1 MSKHLARAAPRI
13 NNQQFR
19 RLTATGIHAG
29 NHGIIRLLI
38 LKNKSSRKKLT
49 MSFLLSLSKYIDALN
64 ERIGV
69 GISWALLIAV
79 LICSGNAI
87 VRYAFNTSSNAWLEI
102 QWYLFGAVFLLAAS
116 HTLRRN
122 EHVRIDVVVGRFSK
136 RTQVWIDIFGF
147 VFFMLP
153 ATLLILYFAVPFA
166 LESVRNQEVS
176 SNAGGLIV
184 WPAKILIPI
193 GFLLLT
199 LQGISELIKRIGF
212 LMGKVDASVFEKQA
226 VTPADEI
233 EAIKAA
239 NKLN

>member
-1 MSKHLARAAPRI
+1 
-13 NNQQFR
+13 
-19 RLTATGIHAG
+19 
-29 NHGIIRLLI
+29 
-38 LKNKSSRKKLT
+38 

-64 ERIGV
+64 ERIGL

-87 VRYAFNTSSNAWLEI
+87 VRYSLNYSSNAWLEI
-102 QWYLFGAVFLLAAS
+102 QWYLFGAIFLLAS
-116 HTLRRN
+116 SYTLRRN
-122 EHVRIDVVVGRFSK
+122 EHVRIDVIVGRFSK
-136 RTQVWIDIFGF
+136 RTQVWIDVFGF
-147 VFFMLP
+147 LFFLLP
-153 ATLLILYFAVPFA
+153 ATLLILYFAIPFA
-166 LESVRNQEVS
+166 MESVRNQEVS

-199 LQGISELIKRIGF
+199 LQGLSELIKRIGF
-212 LMGKVDASVFEKQA
+212 LRGEVDASVFEKQGT
-226 VTPADEI
+226 TPAEEI

>member
-1 MSKHLARAAPRI
+1 MS
-13 NNQQFR
+13 
-19 RLTATGIHAG
+19 
-29 NHGIIRLLI
+29 
-38 LKNKSSRKKLT
+38 S
-49 MSFLLSLSKYIDALN
+49 LLSLSKYIDALN
-64 ERIGV
+64 ERIGL
-69 GISWALLIAV
+69 GISWALLLAV

-87 VRYAFNTSSNAWLEI
+87 VRYSFNISSNAWLEI
-102 QWYLFGAVFLLAAS
+102 QWYLFGAIFLLAS
-116 HTLRRN
+116 SYTLRRN
-122 EHVRIDVVVGRFSK
+122 EHVRIDVIVGRFSK
-136 RTQVWIDIFGF
+136 RTQAWVDVFGF
-147 VFFMLP
+147 IFFLLP

-166 LESVRNQEVS
+166 MESVRNQEVS

-212 LMGKVDASVFEKQA
+212 LMGKIDSSVYEKQGT
-226 VTPADEI
+226 TPAEEI